1 MWMTLNFI
9 PTFTQVELQ
18 LIMGNLTSEKLNFY
32 SLSMG
37 LSKNYVVNG
46 YGGGRGVHS
55 KTIKCDYVGGVGG
68 RGGEAE

>member
-18 LIMGNLTSEKLNFY
+18 LIMGNLTSDNLNFN

-46 YGGGRGVHS
+46 YGGG
-55 KTIKCDYVGGVGG
+55 GVGFTAKRLSATMLG
-68 RGGEAE
+68 GWGGEAE